1 MKSDYANLKTA
12 ELLEE
17 AEKIARVLKERLST
31 EKTEKDVYD
40 RIEGLISL
48 FNLDGIRNR
57 CSLEIGEYGKSFF
70 VKWNTP
76 DGISYRSYRSHEDEP
91 GIPDAKLL
99 NKAPT
104 RWLENL
110 LLGVY
115 NVSLESL

>member
-17 AEKIARVLKERLST
+17 AEAIARVLKERLSKD
-31 EKTEKDVYD
+31 KTEKEEYEK
-40 RIEGLISL
+40 IEGLISV

-57 CSLEIGEYGKSFF
+57 CSLEIGEYGNSFF

-76 DGISYRSYRSHEDEP
+76 DGISYRSYRSHEDAL

-99 NKAPT
+99 NRAPA

-115 NVSLESL
+115 NVTLESL